1 MFQLIFRGERTAGTD
16 EQTARA
22 NAMALFKA
30 TIAQVD
36 RMFSGQR
43 VVIRNGLDQATAL
56 KYQAV
61 LRKNGLVAH
70 IESMEEQADEQGRQA
85 GGPAAPAEGGR
96 SAGPSTGGSEASRPA
111 AGSGVKV
118 EPGDRLEVAGEKVD
132 QILAGSSLSVDEPG
146 VRLSGPRS
154 VEVPRFEHLDE
165 ITLAPVGADL
175 EEIVERPPTAVPD
188 ISHLSLV
195 DEEDERSP

>member
-1 MFQLIFRGERTAGTD
+1 MFQLIFRGERVAGTD

-43 VVIRNGLDQATAL
+43 VVIRNRLDQATAL
-56 KYQAV
+56 KYQSV

-70 IESMEEQADEQGRQA
+70 IESMEDQAGEQA
-85 GGPAAPAEGGR
+85 
-96 SAGPSTGGSEASRPA
+96 AGPSSPGQAGPSEPTPAGESPRPDT
-111 AGSGVKV
+111 GSGVKV

-132 QILAGSSLSVDEPG
+132 QILSRSSLSVDEPG
-146 VRLSGPRS
+146 VRLSEPRS